1 MYISLATTSSA
12 CSFSNISPRGTHES
26 LSSSFP
32 KSIPS
37 KSVSSLFTSVC
48 PFTDIVGTD
57 ADNKPHNAF
66 KLSFTLILFILFI
79 VGDNDDPLLPFRLP
93 SSVVYISFS
102 MLGVFLLT
110 QLGC

>member
-57 ADNKPHNAF
+57 ADNRPHNAF
-66 KLSFTLILFILFI
+66 KLSFALILLILFI
-79 VGDNDDPLLPFRLP
+79 VGNNEHPLVPSRLLSSVGYNSVSILADVLLPQF
-93 SSVVYISFS
+93 
-102 MLGVFLLT
+102 
-110 QLGC
+110 GC